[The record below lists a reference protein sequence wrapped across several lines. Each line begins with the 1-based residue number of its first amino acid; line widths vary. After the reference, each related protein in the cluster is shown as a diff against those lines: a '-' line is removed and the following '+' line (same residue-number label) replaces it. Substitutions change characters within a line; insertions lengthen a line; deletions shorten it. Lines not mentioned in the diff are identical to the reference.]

1 MKAFLYVGGE
11 IFPENISERPE
22 DGDLVIAADSGYEN
36 AKRLSA
42 HVDLFV
48 GDMDSYDGEI
58 DGDVEIVRLK
68 PEKDVTDTHAAF
80 ELAVQRGARE
90 IYIVGGLSGRLDHT
104 LSNLAILEDARAR
117 GIRAQINDGY
127 NRVRFIKNDSILIGR
142 CGFRYFGL
150 IAADEKVRGV
160 EIQGAKYPLKNA
172 KIERTFQY
180 AVSNEI
186 VGNCALIAIKKGKAF
201 IVESDER
208 L

>member
-1 MKAFLYVGGE
+1 MKAFLYVGGD
-11 IFPENISERPE
+11 IFPENIAEHPE
-22 DGDLVIAADSGYEN
+22 EGDLVIAADSGYVN
-36 AKRLSA
+36 AKRLSVR
-42 HVDLFV
+42 VDLFV

-117 GIRAQINDGY
+117 GLRAQINDGY
-127 NRVRFIKNDSILIGR
+127 NRVRFIRNDSILIGR

-150 IAADEKVRGV
+150 VAADEKVRGV

-172 KIERTFQY
+172 VLERRMQW
-180 AVSNEI
+180 AISNEI
-186 VGNCALIAIKKGKAF
+186 EGNCALIAVKKGGVF
-201 IVESDER
+201 VVEAK
-208 L
+208 

>member
-117 GIRAQINDGY
+117 GLRAQINDGY

-172 KIERTFQY
+172 ALERRMQW
-180 AVSNEI
+180 AISNEI
-186 VGNCALIAIKKGKAF
+186 EGNCAFIAVKKGGVF
-201 IVESDER
+201 IVEAK
-208 L
+208 

>member
-22 DGDLVIAADSGYEN
+22 EGDLVIAADSGYEN

-117 GIRAQINDGY
+117 GLRAQINDGY

-172 KIERTFQY
+172 ALERRMQW
-180 AVSNEI
+180 AISNEI
-186 VGNCALIAIKKGKAF
+186 EGNCAFIAVKKGGVF
-201 IVESDER
+201 IVEAK
-208 L
+208 